1 MRSKTRK
8 SNKLKD
14 SSEIKEQ
21 DIVVIQTNKPV
32 TPQVVNKANNA
43 PVLPNIAESTQI
55 DYRRLRD
62 RLGIFLY
69 RQRMN
74 MQVYHAAQVIG
85 AGRTRF
91 HPENMPL
98 LRRVLS
104 LGLKATGLYWIG
116 NHNARKIRVQ
126 HNEIALRRL
135 PDAFIGY
142 RILHLSDLHLD
153 IDPGITDALLKIIEH
168 TEYDL
173 CVITGDFRSETYG
186 DITPAMTQTRK
197 IIDSLKTPV
206 YAILGNHDFLEMMP
220 CLESMG
226 VKMLMNEHVP
236 IALEDQVI
244 YIVGIDDPH
253 FYETEDIE
261 QAIEGIPRE
270 ATTILLAH
278 SAEIYRKALA
288 CGVDY
293 VLCGHTHG
301 GQICLPGGRA
311 ILHNA
316 HHPRQMIRGA
326 WQYHDLHGYTST
338 GAGCSMVPVRF
349 FCPPEIVLHTLRRT
363 NTILPEF
370 PIPGLD

>member
-1 MRSKTRK
+1 MRFKTSRLKKDQGVSGSKK
-8 SNKLKD
+8 HGPIGLHANESVL
-14 SSEIKEQ
+14 
-21 DIVVIQTNKPV
+21 
-32 TPQVVNKANNA
+32 PQIVNKTNNT
-43 PVLPNIAESTQI
+43 PVIPTTAESTHI

-74 MQVYHAAQVIG
+74 MQLYHAAQVMG

-104 LGLKATGLYWIG
+104 LGLKATGLYWLG
-116 NHNARKIRVQ
+116 NRNARRIRVQ
-126 HNEIALRRL
+126 HNEVALRRL
-135 PDAFIGY
+135 PDVFIGY
-142 RILHLSDLHLD
+142 RILQISDLHLD
-153 IDPGITDALLKIIEH
+153 IDPGITDALLKKLDNI
-168 TEYDL
+168 EYDL
-173 CVITGDFRSETYG
+173 CVITGDYRAETYG
-186 DITPAMTQTRK
+186 DITPAMEQTRRV
-197 IIDSLKTPV
+197 ISSLKTPV
-206 YAILGNHDFLEMMP
+206 LAILGNHDFLEMLP

-236 IALEDQVI
+236 VSVEEQVI
-244 YIVGIDDPH
+244 YVVGIDDPH

-261 QAIEGIPRE
+261 QAIKGVPPE

-278 SAEIYRKALA
+278 SAEVYRKALA
-288 CGVDY
+288 CGIDY

-326 WQYHDLHGYTST
+326 WRYHDLQGYTST
-338 GAGCSMVPVRF
+338 GTGCSMVPVRF
-349 FCPPEIVLHTLRRT
+349 FCPPEIVLHTLRRAGT
-363 NTILPEF
+363 QLPQF